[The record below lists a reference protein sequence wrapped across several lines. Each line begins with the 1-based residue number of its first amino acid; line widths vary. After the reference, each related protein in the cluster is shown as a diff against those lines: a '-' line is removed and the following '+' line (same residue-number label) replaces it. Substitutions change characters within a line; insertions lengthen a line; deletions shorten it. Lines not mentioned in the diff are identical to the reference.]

1 MQIAS
6 LKILSV
12 NLYTKCRLV
21 NSGAD
26 PGFFLGGGAP
36 QRNGVTDG
44 FFFRIPVVLE
54 SHWSSQEGGGGVRT
68 PCTLPLDP
76 PLQLLFH
83 QLLSKNPVCPTLS
96 CISCQVK
103 HRQLRLK

>member
-44 FFFRIPVVLE
+44 VFFRIPVVLE
-54 SHWSSQEGGGGVRT
+54 SHWSSQEGGGGGAHPLHPPPRSAPAT
-68 PCTLPLDP
+68 SLP
-76 PLQLLFH
+76 
-83 QLLSKNPVCPTLS
+83 S
-96 CISCQVK
+96 IA
-103 HRQLRLK
+103 

>member
-6 LKILSV
+6 LKLLSV

-26 PGFFLGGGAP
+26 AGFFLGGDAP

-44 FFFRIPVVLE
+44 FFVLRIPVVLE
-54 SHWSSQEGGGGVRT
+54 SHW
-68 PCTLPLDP
+68 
-76 PLQLLFH
+76 
-83 QLLSKNPVCPTLS
+83 
-96 CISCQVK
+96 
-103 HRQLRLK
+103 